1 MMVQLPILIQAVA
14 ATPPATEAE
23 GPLVPINYFWQQ
35 IVALNWFEAV
45 IAISFGTI
53 YLFYGWR
60 IFRIVV
66 AISFG
71 LLGLYVGLKIGER
84 LENVLWGGIIG
95 FCVTAALSFPLMR
108 WAVSALGAVAGG
120 ILSGAVWYACKLPDQ
135 YILAGAL
142 IGIVAGGMISFIIF
156 KYSVILFTS
165 LQGGA
170 LIVAGGLA
178 LLHLYWLNPDL
189 GSSRIQEMFFH
200 ERWFLPVLLLI
211 PAVVGLILQ
220 NRLIS
225 DYTKWDCQV

>member
-1 MMVQLPILIQAVA
+1 MISFHILVQTFA
-14 ATPPATEAE
+14 ATPPPAAE
-23 GPLVPINYFWQQ
+23 PSGPIVPINYFWDQ
-35 IVALNWFEAV
+35 IAALNWFEAI

-53 YLFYGWR
+53 YLLYGWR

-71 LLGLYVGLKIGER
+71 LIGLYIGLKIGEKAG
-84 LENVLWGGIIG
+84 NILWGGIIG
-95 FCVTAALSFPLMR
+95 FCASAVISLPLMR

-120 ILSGAVWYACKLPDQ
+120 ILSSAIWYAFALPDQ
-135 YILAGAL
+135 YIIAGAL
-142 IGIVAGGMISFIIF
+142 IGVVAGGMISFIVF

-178 LLHLYWLNPDL
+178 LLHLYLMNPEQ
-189 GSSRIQEMFFH
+189 GSSWVQDMYFNQ
-200 ERWFLPVLLLI
+200 RWFFPLLLLV
-211 PAVVGLILQ
+211 PAAAGLVLQ

-225 DYTKWDCQV
+225 DYAKWDCHS

>member
-1 MMVQLPILIQAVA
+1 MLNLPVLFQIYSVLQENPEPQNSSVI
-14 ATPPATEAE
+14 
-23 GPLVPINYFWQQ
+23 PIEYFWQQ
-35 IVALNWFEAV
+35 VTALNWLEAV

-66 AISFG
+66 VISFG
-71 LLGLYVGLKIGER
+71 LLGLYVGLKIGGK
-84 LENVLWGGIIG
+84 LDNVIWGGIIG
-95 FCVTAALSFPLMR
+95 FGLAAAVSLPLMR

-120 ILSGAVWYACKLPDQ
+120 ILSGSIWYAFNLPEK

-142 IGIVAGGMISFIIF
+142 IGAVAGGVISFIVF
-156 KYSVILFTS
+156 KYSVMLFTS

-178 LLHLYWLNPDL
+178 LMNLYMQSPEI
-189 GSSRIQEMFFH
+189 GPTPVQQIFFH
-200 ERWFLPVLLLI
+200 EKWFLPLLLLT

-220 NRLIS
+220 NKFVKN
-225 DYTKWDCQV
+225 YAKWDCDV

>member
-1 MMVQLPILIQAVA
+1 MMVHLPILTQLVTA
-14 ATPPATEAE
+14 ATLAAKAKESV
-23 GPLVPINYFWQQ
+23 VPMDFFWEQ
-35 IVALNWFEAV
+35 ITALNWFEAV
-45 IAISFGTI
+45 VAISFGTI

-66 AISFG
+66 VISLG
-71 LLGLYVGLKIGER
+71 LLGLYVGLKIGEKA
-84 LENVLWGGIIG
+84 ENIIWGGVIG
-95 FCVTAALSFPLMR
+95 FGIAAGVSLPLMR

-120 ILSGAVWYACKLPDQ
+120 ILSGGLWYAFELPEK

-178 LLHLYWLNPDL
+178 LLHLYSLNSEPN
-189 GSSRIQEMFFH
+189 SSRIQEMFFQDN
-200 ERWFLPVLLLI
+200 WFLPVLLLVPTI
-211 PAVVGLILQ
+211 IGLILQ

-225 DYTKWDCQV
+225 DYAKWDCQV